1 MVQVKWLSIILSIF
15 LPNPS
20 ESLQVQLTKAPK
32 RNLTLLRLSAL
43 PEIQDTS
50 STAKESTSE
59 SEKDPVSDS
68 DVSALTALAGNTAQ
82 CLILSDLKRKG
93 GGDGSS
99 TGWTSWV
106 EEKSAFKL
114 QCCVDLMSLSLPV
127 SPISN
132 KVLVWEKH
140 PCFLR
145 LFDLLFLLCILGTS
159 NGHHRVK

>member
-20 ESLQVQLTKAPK
+20 ESLQVQSAKAPK
-32 RNLTLLRLSAL
+32 RSLTFLRSSAP
-43 PEIQDTS
+43 PEVQDTS
-50 STAKESTSE
+50 STAKESSE
-59 SEKDPVSDS
+59 SDEDPVSES

-132 KVLVWEKH
+132 KVWEKH

-145 LFDLLFLLCILGTS
+145 LFDLPFFCVS
-159 NGHHRVK
+159 